1 LQITSKGKSVAGVS
15 TVMNEEAHKENLK
28 NLYGWI
34 IRCSTCGRLSLLPV
48 GFNLKNV
55 KQLYLYCPRCK
66 ANKIH
71 YVVGRSTD
79 VSREI
84 LEASE
89 LAFLENSDNQHE

>member
-1 LQITSKGKSVAGVS
+1 
-15 TVMNEEAHKENLK
+15 MNEETYKESLK
-28 NLYGWI
+28 DLYGWI
-34 IRCSTCGRLSLLPV
+34 VKCSSCGRISLLPV

-66 ANKIH
+66 GNRIH

-84 LEASE
+84 LETSE
-89 LAFLENSDNQHE
+89 LAFLESSDN